1 MFDKR
6 LDEIILNM
14 VNQAQNW
21 LISQNKKEIVIDHWS
36 IWWKKVHIFV
46 DNEYYKYDTNGKKVF
61 KN

>member
-21 LISQNKKEIVIDHWS
+21 LISQNKKEIVIDTINTVW
-36 IWWKKVHIFV
+36 VVVV
-46 DNEYYKYDTNGKKVF
+46 DSRYSF